1 VSTFSPGIFTPAPGR
16 GRLSRMLLAQAR
28 TEFILTLRNGEQ
40 VLLTLLIPLGM
51 LIGLTVLNVVP
62 VPSPRV
68 DNITPRILAL
78 AVMST
83 AFTGQ
88 AIALGFDRRYGVLKR
103 LAATAV
109 PRWSLVA
116 GRVLA
121 VLGVVLVQL
130 VVLSAVALALGWHPQ
145 PAGVAPAAL
154 LTLVGTTA
162 FGALGVLLGGALRA
176 EVVLALANTIWLVLV
191 VAGGI
196 VLSVHALPGPLS
208 EVAATLPSGALAE
221 GLHTALVTSAPHGV
235 RSGCCWRG
243 PRAPPCLPPARCACP
258 EPIPH
263 VPCTYK
269 SLPHTKPS
277 VDRPSD
283 R

>member
-1 VSTFSPGIFTPAPGR
+1 MSTFSPGTFTPAPGR
-16 GRLSRMLLAQAR
+16 GRLSRMLLTQAR

-51 LIGLTVLNVVP
+51 LIGLTVLDVVP

-103 LAATAV
+103 LAATAL
-109 PRWSLVA
+109 PRWSLVT
-116 GRVLA
+116 GRMLA

-130 VVLSAVALALGWHPQ
+130 AVLSAVALALGWHPQ

-154 LTLVGTTA
+154 LTLAGTTA
-162 FGALGVLLGGALRA
+162 FGALGILLGGTLRA
-176 EVVLALANTIWLVLV
+176 EVVLAVANTIWLVLV

-196 VLSVHALPGPLS
+196 VLSVHSLPGPLS
-208 EVAATLPSGALAE
+208 AIAATLPSGALAE
-221 GLHTALVTSAPHGV
+221 GLRTALATSSTPWGALGV
-235 RSGCCWRG
+235 LLAWTVI
-243 PRAPPCLPPARCACP
+243 AALLAAR
-258 EPIPH
+258 
-263 VPCTYK
+263 TLRL
-269 SLPHTKPS
+269 S
-277 VDRPSD
+277 
-283 R
+283 

>member
-1 VSTFSPGIFTPAPGR
+1 MSAVPPTTFPPGTFAPAPGR
-16 GRLSRMLLAQAR
+16 GRLSRMLLTQAR

-40 VLLTLLIPLGM
+40 LLLTLLIPLGM

-62 VPSPRV
+62 VPNPRV
-68 DNITPRILAL
+68 DNVTPRILAL

-103 LAATAV
+103 LAATAL

-116 GRVLA
+116 GRMLA

-130 VVLSAVALALGWHPQ
+130 VVLGAVAVALGWRPEL
-145 PAGVAPAAL
+145 AGLAPATL
-154 LTLVGTTA
+154 LILAGTAA

-176 EVVLALANTIWLVLV
+176 EVVLAVANMVWLALV

-196 VLSVHALPGPLS
+196 VLSVHALPGPL
-208 EVAATLPSGALAE
+208 ATLAGALPSGALAE
-221 GLHTALVTSAPHGV
+221 GLHTALAEGTIPWTALGV
-235 RSGCCWRG
+235 LLAWAALAATLSTRTLRLS
-243 PRAPPCLPPARCACP
+243 
-258 EPIPH
+258 
-263 VPCTYK
+263 
-269 SLPHTKPS
+269 
-277 VDRPSD
+277 
-283 R
+283 